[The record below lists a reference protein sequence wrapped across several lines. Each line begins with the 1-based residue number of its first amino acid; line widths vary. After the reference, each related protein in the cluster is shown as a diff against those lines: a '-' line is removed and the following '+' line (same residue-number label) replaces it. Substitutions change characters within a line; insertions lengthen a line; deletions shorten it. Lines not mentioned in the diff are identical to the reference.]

1 MLTLMAVF
9 STAYATST
17 LRLAC
22 GASAPTTKCDEL
34 LTHHTSDCELL
45 IRSDGDE
52 GHVIAEVPGCEY
64 SQLVDDPLLQV
75 HCAEVPRLD
84 HESDQAIFTEFVL
97 AAASLRCAVGEEDD
111 PITRSER
118 RRLLFVGRVAKE
130 AADGRSAARQ
140 TVHLATR
147 AHEDRRV
154 VTGIAVSECAG
165 DGIEDTVEERDEL
178 AAGEIAS
185 DDRLHALADVRR
197 RSVVRRAGFHRRLQI
212 RHQQRGGHSFPRH
225 VGDAD
230 PSAAV
235 TH

>member
-140 TVHLATR
+140 TVHLAT
-147 AHEDRRV
+147 
-154 VTGIAVSECAG
+154 
-165 DGIEDTVEERDEL
+165 
-178 AAGEIAS
+178 
-185 DDRLHALADVRR
+185 HALADVRR